1 MSNTAVLSEKVLK
14 KRALSIWNSEIF
26 LSNYAF
32 QLSGV
37 FANGFVMSAYLVE
50 VLNAT
55 PAFVGIM
62 ASFVMLPHTVLPI
75 TSLIINKLKRK
86 KKVTAICLLGGRL
99 LFLFSLVYGFIASRN
114 GASTAA
120 TQSIMVVLCFIA
132 CSISSFTPAV
142 NSWLSDI
149 LPDNQRSQKLALRN
163 ILINMGAVGGI
174 LTASV
179 LLKQFEVDVAFPI
192 IFVVGFISFIASAII
207 LLKVYEPVTQDEVS
221 IDSKAMIKESL
232 ADKNFLAFLFVVTLS
247 TLAVFILTPFFIIFY
262 LEYFNAPYDIIGYM
276 SAGTMLTLVLGVF
289 FFGRFMS
296 VLGARL
302 VTKITMAFLAIL
314 PLAWFFV
321 PKDNYMVF
329 MILLALT
336 YSFIQGGWTISI
348 TSSGFSMTDKDKSLM
363 YISIYSAVYALCQ
376 VVAPII
382 GGIVADMYS
391 SSDYIENYLQ
401 LGHPIMI
408 LFIISCLLHFTCIM
422 IFPAYKVQRETS
434 NLRLRH
440 LLFRT
445 DFALVFSRLG
455 NAAFMPYYLS
465 NRKKLAQNMGGI
477 KNITALQPLVTL
489 LNDLDQDVRLEA
501 IESIGNIPSEKSTEI
516 LLEFYKE
523 ANLIEQHGIIKAF
536 GNFNDVETEDIL
548 LDMYKSDF
556 TYAKAQAAY
565 SLAKRKSERAT
576 ELAADYI
583 ATAKNDEYQFLWHF
597 SILATNKAVEI
608 LPIIIPHYKKMET
621 TKHKEYT
628 LYYIAVILG
637 ANREFYKV
645 RNLEGE
651 HNVQKYIKRMIDEIK
666 EYKKYQE
673 DIEFRNA
680 IKAMQKELNIKAR
693 REEPIS
699 FAPYKHLIVV
709 ILESK
714 IIKEIFEIIT
724 YFLDQDELTISE
736 IEFTTLSIKTL
747 IKTKRENL
755 IKRMYFLKKI
765 VPKKHDKK

>member
-1 MSNTAVLSEKVLK
+1 MSNTVALSEKVLK
-14 KRALSIWNSEIF
+14 KRGLAIWNWELL
-26 LSNYAF
+26 LSNFAF

-55 PAFVGIM
+55 PAFVGLM
-62 ASFVMLPHTVLPI
+62 ASFVMLPHTVLPL
-75 TSLIINKLKRK
+75 TSLLINKLKRK
-86 KKVTAICLLGGRL
+86 KKVTAFCLLGGRL
-99 LFLFSLVYGFIASRN
+99 LFLLSLIYGFVASRN
-114 GASTAA
+114 GASTAS

-163 ILINMGAVGGI
+163 MLINMGSVAGI
-174 LTASV
+174 LTSSII
-179 LLKQFEVDVAFPI
+179 LKQFEIDIAFPI
-192 IFVVGFISFIASAII
+192 MFTIGFISFIISAII
-207 LLKVYEPVTQDEVS
+207 QLNVYEPASEAQ
-221 IDSKAMIKESL
+221 IDVNNMAIIKEAL
-232 ADKNFLAFLFVVTLS
+232 KDKNFLSFLSVVTLS
-247 TLAVFILTPFFIIFY
+247 TLAVFTVMPFFIIFY

-276 SAGTMLTLVLGVF
+276 SAGSMLTLVLGVF

-302 VTKITMAFLAIL
+302 VTKITMGFLAIL

-321 PKDNYMVF
+321 PKDNYMIF
-329 MILLALT
+329 MIPIALF
-336 YSFIQGGWTISI
+336 YSFMQGGWTISI
-348 TSSGFSMTDKDKSLM
+348 TSSGFSMTDKNKSLM

-376 VVAPII
+376 VVAPIMA
-382 GGIVADMYS
+382 GIIADIYAS
-391 SSDYIENYLQ
+391 SAPMKNYFQ

-408 LFIISCLLHFTCIM
+408 LFIISSFLQITCII
-422 IFPAYKVQRETS
+422 IFPAYKVQRENS

-440 LLFRT
+440 LLFRM

-465 NRKKLAQNMGGI
+465 NRKKLAQNMGSI
-477 KNITALQPLVTL
+477 KDITALQPLIIL

-501 IESIGNIPSEKSTEI
+501 IESIGNTPSEQSKDI

-523 ANLIEQHGIIKAF
+523 SNLIEQHAVIKAF
-536 GNFNDVETEDIL
+536 GNFNDKETEKIL
-548 LDMYKSDF
+548 LKIYTSK
-556 TYAKAQAAY
+556 YRYVRAEAAY
-565 SLAKRKSERAT
+565 SLSKRKSEKAA
-576 ELAADYI
+576 ELAADNI
-583 ATAKNDEYQFLWHF
+583 ALTKNDEYQFLWHL
-597 SILATNKAVEI
+597 SILAANRSVEA
-608 LPIIIPHYKKMET
+608 LPIIMPYYKKMKI

-628 LYYIAVILG
+628 LYYMAVILG

-651 HNVQKYIKRMIDEIK
+651 HDVQKYIKQMIDEIK
-666 EYKKYQE
+666 EYGKYNKNK
-673 DIEFRNA
+673 EFRNA
-680 IKAMQKELNIKAR
+680 INAMQKDLNRKAK

-699 FAPYKHLIVV
+699 FAPYKDLITP
-709 ILESK
+709 ILEAK
-714 IIKEIFEIIT
+714 IIKEIMAIIT
-724 YFLDQDELTISE
+724 YFLNQDELTISE

-755 IKRMYFLKKI
+755 IKKMYFRKKMK
-765 VPKKHDKK
+765 PKIT